1 MAEALE
7 HIDGKYE
14 ILEKLK
20 EGGMGAI
27 YKVRHR
33 LLEEVRVIKVMRP
46 TLRDDE
52 ELYARFLREAKMAI
66 QLRHP
71 NIAQLYD
78 FTIDDDGN
86 AFIVMEFIG
95 GLNFGDLIDQAG
107 PPPLGLTLEM
117 AVQSLKALDYL
128 HRQGFVHRDISP
140 DNLMLSQ
147 DFDERPL
154 IKLIDLGIAKA
165 LEGNSDLTA
174 TGHFL
179 GKVRYCSP
187 EQLESTS
194 SITPCSDLYSFGLVL
209 YELLTGQCPIAGDTP
224 SALIAGHLMHPPTGF
239 EKTDP
244 KERVPTALRT
254 AVLRSLEKKAENR
267 FASAEEFLR
276 ALEKIQQQYPFTHEL
291 SQHARTLLDRDHF
304 QVSQQIE
311 PGSTQHRLDQEF
323 GLRATPQPE
332 ERTDRL
338 PEDKLPPN
346 ALAANASAG
355 AEQGLQQRL
364 REVDE
369 LIRSGQYPEAINALD
384 QLAALAQGSDAELLQ
399 RVEKFRQ
406 SIRSLQDRTS
416 AIQPPTR
423 PLVAPPPPPLP
434 LVSPAP
440 PRSVAAATPT
450 PAPPAAMES
459 AVPETRPLSSTGSS
473 IGSSERSSIG
483 SSPAAVDRRTDVT
496 TGTTSTTA
504 TGGKAGRRWLGAVL
518 VLLVLGLAGVAAW
531 YFLGR
536 GDTGP
541 VEVPAKASGRLV
553 LNAMPWAQVTGI
565 VDAEGEALTVAP
577 GTYTPAALDLP
588 PGRYTITLRREG
600 ATRDIEAEV
609 VAGELTRLQTT
620 LQETSA
626 DDLLQQLGW

>member
-1 MAEALE
+1 MAEPLE

-14 ILEKLK
+14 ILEKLR

-52 ELYARFLREAKMAI
+52 ELYARFLREARMAI

-209 YELLTGQCPIAGDTP
+209 YELLTGQCPIAGETP

-244 KERVPTALRT
+244 KGRVPAMLRS
-254 AVLRSLEKKAENR
+254 AVLRSLEKKPEDR
-267 FASAEEFLR
+267 FASAEEFQQL
-276 ALEKIQQQYPFTHEL
+276 LEQIQQQHPFTHEL
-291 SQHARTLLDRDHF
+291 SQHAHTLLDRDHF
-304 QVSQQIE
+304 EVSDQIE
-311 PGSTQHRLDQEF
+311 PGSTQQRLNQEF

-332 ERTDRL
+332 ARTDRL
-338 PEDKLPPN
+338 PEKPLP
-346 ALAANASAG
+346 S
-355 AEQGLQQRL
+355 
-364 REVDE
+364 
-369 LIRSGQYPEAINALD
+369 
-384 QLAALAQGSDAELLQ
+384 
-399 RVEKFRQ
+399 
-406 SIRSLQDRTS
+406 TH
-416 AIQPPTR
+416 
-423 PLVAPPPPPLP
+423 PLVEPPPPPPLP
-434 LVSPAP
+434 LVSPAAP
-440 PRSVAAATPT
+440 AAPASPT
-450 PAPPAAMES
+450 PAAAQRATS
-459 AVPETRPLSSTGSS
+459 ATHALRSAGSAAS
-473 IGSSERSSIG
+473 SSESRA
-483 SSPAAVDRRTDVT
+483 PAGAPSRQPG
-496 TGTTSTTA
+496 TGQS
-504 TGGKAGRRWLGAVL
+504 GRRWLGVV
-518 VLLVLGLAGVAAW
+518 VLLLLLGVTGTAAW

-536 GDTGP
+536 GETGP
-541 VEVPAKASGRLV
+541 VDAPAAASGRLI
-553 LNAMPWAQVTGI
+553 LNAVPWAQVTAI
-565 VDAEGEALTVAP
+565 VDADGQAMTIAP
-577 GTYTPAALDLP
+577 GTYTPTALDLAA
-588 PGRYTITLRREG
+588 GRYTVTLRRDS

-609 VAGELTRLQTT
+609 VAGEVTRLQTT
-620 LQETSA
+620 LQEISA